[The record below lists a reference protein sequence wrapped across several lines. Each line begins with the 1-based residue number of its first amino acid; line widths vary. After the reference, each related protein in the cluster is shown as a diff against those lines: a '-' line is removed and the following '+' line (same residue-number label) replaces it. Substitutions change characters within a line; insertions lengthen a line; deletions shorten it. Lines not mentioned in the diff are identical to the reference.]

1 MKTLAHMNRNACRA
15 GARFLYGM
23 CTLVA
28 APVIMA
34 GAAIA
39 ASPDPAPNYPTR
51 PIRFVAPTSP
61 GGAND
66 ILPRILG
73 ARMTQN
79 WGQQVVVDLRPGAG
93 GIVGTEIAA
102 RAAPDGYT
110 LLIVANGYALNP
122 YLNAK
127 LPYDTL
133 KDFERVSL
141 FTTAPLVLVVPQQS
155 PIQTVQE
162 LVNTAK
168 AKPGQFNYATS
179 GLGSG
184 GWLSIELLK
193 KLANLSMTHIPYKG
207 AGQATAAV
215 LGNEVNMLFTSPLA
229 AAPYIKSGRIRAL
242 AVTSPKRVPSMD
254 SVPAMNEFIPGYEV
268 LNFFGIL
275 VPAGTPRPIITKL
288 NTEINRIT
296 SLPDVKDQFAALG
309 FEPVHYTPEQFT
321 TFLRAEMSKWSAI
334 IREAGIKAEQ

>member
-1 MKTLAHMNRNACRA
+1 MKNKSLISSMARPRRARLLLAGLAAVAGMASAA
-15 GARFLYGM
+15 GA
-23 CTLVA
+23 
-28 APVIMA
+28 
-34 GAAIA
+34 
-39 ASPDPAPNYPTR
+39 DPAATYPTR

-66 ILPRILG
+66 LLPRILG

-79 WGQQVVVDLRPGAG
+79 WGQQVVVDIRPGAG

-122 YLNAK
+122 FLNAK
-127 LPYDTL
+127 LPYDTV

-141 FTTAPLVLVVPQQS
+141 FTTAPLVLVVPNQS
-155 PIQTVQE
+155 PSQTVQE
-162 LVNTAK
+162 LINTAK
-168 AKPGQFNYATS
+168 AKPGMLNYATS

-193 KLANLSMTHIPYKG
+193 KLANLKMTHIPYKG

-242 AVTSPKRVPSMD
+242 AVTSPKRVPSMEN
-254 SVPAMNEFIPGYEV
+254 VPAMNEIIPGYEV

-275 VPAGTPRPIITKL
+275 VPAGTPKSIITKL

-296 SLPDVKDQFAALG
+296 ALPDVKDQFAALG

-321 TFLRAEMSKWSAI
+321 AFLKAEMSKWSAI
-334 IREAGIKAEQ
+334 IKEAGIKAEG